1 MAELAEPVTAPER
14 QLRVATKRNAVA
26 RVVARVRAWPA
37 ARRFLYVLLLLYVAK
52 QLIYVVAFPA
62 FSGHD
67 EVAHYAYLRTVATE
81 HRLPVLLEDRLPNSL
96 YRYCGYTL
104 DWGCSPTG
112 GAKTAIIAPRRDPAG
127 HPLGLQY
134 AANHPPLYY
143 FVMTPVYWLTD
154 NQSTDVQQFLLRLAA
169 IPFGLATVAL
179 ASLLTRTLFP
189 GDGFLGVT
197 VPSFIAFQPQ
207 ISYEAAMVNNDI
219 VAIALFS
226 WILYLLIAGVRDRYP
241 RRTCLL
247 IGVAFGLAMLTKGT
261 SQIAAPIIAL
271 AIVFGTGWRDVR
283 GWLMRGVLA
292 AVPAMLLV
300 APWYV
305 FLYRTYGNLS
315 GLPQIERIQWWNRPA
330 GGFVELLFDREFVFM
345 RFKET
350 WGEFGWRLIHFDT
363 VMHWVIALPL
373 IIAFGGV
380 VQYALTAGR
389 ATTDAGDDSVMR
401 PARWQVWGL
410 LILAATCAI
419 AYLAVVQF
427 GTRFLLTQARYYFPA
442 MNAAALLVMLGLR
455 TLIPRPYHAYGQAAI
470 FGGLLLLNLMIFTQY
485 VIPYWQLRG

>member
-1 MAELAEPVTAPER
+1 
-14 QLRVATKRNAVA
+14 
-26 RVVARVRAWPA
+26 
-37 ARRFLYVLLLLYVAK
+37 
-52 QLIYVVAFPA
+52 
-62 FSGHD
+62 
-67 EVAHYAYLRTVATE
+67 
-81 HRLPVLLEDRLPNSL
+81 
-96 YRYCGYTL
+96 
-104 DWGCSPTG
+104 
-112 GAKTAIIAPRRDPAG
+112 
-127 HPLGLQY
+127 LGLQY

-143 FVMTPVYWLTD
+143 LMLTPLYWLTD
-154 NQSTDVQQFLLRLAA
+154 QQSAAVQQFLLRLGA
-169 IPFGLATVAL
+169 IPFGMATVVL
-179 ASLLTRTLFP
+179 AYLLARALFP

-226 WILYLLIAGVRDRYP
+226 LILYLLTTGLRDRFP

-261 SQIAAPIIAL
+261 SQIAAPIIGV
-271 AIVFGTGWRDVR
+271 AIVIGTGWRDVR
-283 GWLMRGVLA
+283 GWVTRGLLA
-292 AVPAMLLV
+292 AVPAALLV

-330 GGFVELLFDREFVFM
+330 GGFFELLIDRDFVFM

-363 VMHWVIALPL
+363 VMHWAIALPL
-373 IIAFGGV
+373 IVAFGGV

-389 ATTDAGDDSVMR
+389 ATTDPADDPVMR

-410 LILAATCAI
+410 LVLAITCAV

-442 MNAAALLVMLGLR
+442 MNAAALLLMLGMR
-455 TLIPRPYHAYGQAAI
+455 TLIPRSYHPYGQAAI
-470 FGGLLLLNLMIFTQY
+470 VGGLLLLNLMIFTQY